1 MPPTF
6 EQFVADRIDALLRYT
21 TALTCDPHLAQDVLQ
36 DVLIR
41 AQRRWSSVGVLD
53 HPAAYVKRMI
63 VNEYLSWRRR
73 KANRDVMLGHA
84 ALASVDTA
92 VDDETGRYAER
103 EAMLARI
110 VRLPPRQRAVVVLR
124 YYENLTDTEIA
135 AVLGCAEAT
144 VRSHAAR
151 ALATL
156 RGQEESA
163 ASRTGLFRKGLDH
176 AV

>member
-6 EQFVADRIDALLRYT
+6 EQFVAERIDQLLRYT
-21 TALTCDPHLAQDVLQ
+21 TALTCDPHLAKDVLQ

-41 AQRRWSSVGVLD
+41 TQRRWPTIGEVEQ
-53 HPAAYVKRMI
+53 PTAYVKRMI

-73 KANRDVMLGHA
+73 RANRDVMLAHT
-84 ALASVDTA
+84 ALASVDSPVA
-92 VDDETGRYAER
+92 DETSRYDER
-103 EAMLARI
+103 EAMQARI
-110 VRLPPRQRAVVVLR
+110 VALPRRQRAAIVLR
-124 YYENLTDTEIA
+124 YYENLTDAEIA

-144 VRSHAAR
+144 VRSHVSR

-156 RGQEESA
+156 RGQEPP
-163 ASRTGLFRKGLDH
+163 SRATVSKKGLDH